1 MLGKV
6 SAELVDGSGAVADSV
21 LLLRTHHSKGL
32 VKVLRNEEAVVAKAL
47 GTLLVVYDTSRY
59 TPHEVVLLALTID
72 QYDDALEVSSPR
84 LGV

>member
-6 SAELVDGSGAVADSV
+6 SAELIHSSGAVADSV

-32 VKVLRNEEAVVAKAL
+32 VKVLWHEEAVIAKAL
-47 GTLLVVYDTSRY
+47 GTLLVVYDPSRD
-59 TPHEVVLLALTID
+59 TPHEVMLLALAVD
-72 QYDDALEVSSPR
+72 QYDDALEVSAPR